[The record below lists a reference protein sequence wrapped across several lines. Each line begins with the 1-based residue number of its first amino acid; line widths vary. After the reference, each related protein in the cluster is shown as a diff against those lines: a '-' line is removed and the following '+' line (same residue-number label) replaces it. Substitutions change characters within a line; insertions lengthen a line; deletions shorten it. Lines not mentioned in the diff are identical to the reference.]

1 VNRKETIPRE
11 VLSDQLVNAIADRRV
26 RAAVF
31 TTFNFDPGFFEI
43 NILPLFFNQEFSQVD
58 KVRLI
63 QLEESLS
70 SVNNMAV
77 YYDRNAISQDAEPA
91 HLDYARIDVNRIT
104 GCFHPKV
111 ILLLVD
117 NEIKEDKDD
126 GDSVVPFQSLIVV
139 VQSANLT
146 RAGWWEN
153 VECAHIEEIHD
164 KKNHENAELYYTF
177 RQDLLYL
184 INRIQKE
191 TDPDEDHLALDQ
203 IHYFLRHQVSREHV
217 RNVSKGGRYYTQ
229 LFCGQ
234 NNLSFSE
241 WLIDLRLNKY
251 NWNLEIISPFF
262 DPTGAGPLEEIIAV
276 LRPNETRVYL
286 PQNNDGTALV
296 TEQTF
301 KAVSEGETV
310 YWGKL
315 PGELL
320 QRSGGHV
327 SENILPRSVHGKVYR
342 LWNRQG
348 NKNILIV
355 GSVNLTSSA
364 HSHSRAGNLEAAFLV
379 DTSDDGYQNRW
390 WIDRLDTDIERFIE
404 KESSEDEGLEEVH
417 INLTIRFDWADNQ
430 LEYRLL
436 ETEKSGF
443 EVCETNGQ
451 LILSIKK
458 PKLGSWVKCDEAD
471 SEQARKA
478 LLSSS
483 FFFIKHE
490 KGSWRVLVREENMGH
505 RPSLLTELSPEEILE
520 YWALLSA
527 DQRAAFIAFH
537 IGIGEQFEGLSIV
550 DRKDLKSRSTLF
562 DRFAGIYHS
571 FGCLKQYI
579 ETAVAENRLK
589 EAETLLAGSRHNSLP
604 SLLEKIYERRDGDP
618 VVRYITFLTAKQL
631 YETVKKRHKVL
642 FSKSK
647 KRMMRLQELLK
658 KLPEIRKEL
667 QFPNIR
673 KERKFLDWY
682 EKHFIKDYENRKTI

>member
-1 VNRKETIPRE
+1 VNRKEAIPRE
-11 VLSDQLVNAIADRRV
+11 VMSEQLVDAIADRRV

-70 SVNNMAV
+70 SVDNMTV

-91 HLDYARIDVNRIT
+91 RLDYARIDVNKIT

-117 NEIKEDKDD
+117 NEIKEDKRDD
-126 GDSVVPFQSLIVV
+126 ESVVIFQSLIVV

-164 KKNHENAELYYTF
+164 KRNHENAELYYTF

-184 INRIQKE
+184 ISRIQKE
-191 TDPDEDHLALDQ
+191 TDPDEDHSALDQ
-203 IHYFLRHQVSREHV
+203 IHSFLLHQASRENV
-217 RNVSKGGRYYTQ
+217 RNVSKGGRHYTHI
-229 LFCGQ
+229 FCGQ

-241 WLIDLRLNKY
+241 WLIDLRLNKH

-262 DPTGAGPLEEIIAV
+262 DPTGAGPLQEIIDV

-286 PQNNDGTALV
+286 PQDNDGSALV
-296 TEQTF
+296 TEHTF
-301 KAVSEGETV
+301 KALSEIDTV

-315 PGELL
+315 PEELL

-327 SENILPRSVHGKVYR
+327 SENILPRRVHGKVYR
-342 LWNRQG
+342 LWNRQE

-364 HSHSRAGNLEAAFLV
+364 HSHSRAGNLEAAFLI
-379 DTSDDGYQNRW
+379 DMSDDGYQKRW
-390 WIDRLDTDIERFIE
+390 WIERLGTDIERFIE

-417 INLTIRFDWADNQ
+417 INLTLRFDWAAKQ

-436 ETEKSGF
+436 ETEKTSF

-451 LILSIKK
+451 PIFSIKK
-458 PKLGSWVKCDEAD
+458 PKLNSWVKCFEAD
-471 SEQARKA
+471 CEQARKA

-483 FFFIKHE
+483 FFLIKHE

-527 DQRAAFIAFH
+527 DQRAAFIAYH
-537 IGIGEQFEGLSIV
+537 LGIGENEVGIPLV
-550 DRKDLKSRSTLF
+550 ARRKLKSGNTLF

-571 FGCLKQYI
+571 FGCLRQYI
-579 ETAVAENRLK
+579 ETAVTENRLK

-604 SLLEKIYERRDGDP
+604 SLLEKIYEKSDGDQ
-618 VVRYITFLTAKQL
+618 VVRYITFLTARQL
-631 YETVKKRHKVL
+631 YETMKKRHKVL
-642 FSKSK
+642 FSRSR
-647 KRMMRLQELLK
+647 KRMVRLQELLK
-658 KLPEIRKEL
+658 KLPEIRREL
-667 QFPNIR
+667 QFPNFR
-673 KERKFLDWY
+673 KEKKFLDWY
-682 EKHFIKDYENRKTI
+682 EKHFIKDYDNRKSN